1 MKRRTIAEL
10 PKTGTITRLQA
21 RKAAEYVKAAS
32 ARKNGKKTA
41 RFSESSP
48 AVQATLIERYLG
60 HFGSTAQSKTKKSTA
75 SGKSGK
81 GLRRAS

>member
-32 ARKNGKKTA
+32 TRKHGRKTA

-48 AVQATLIERYLG
+48 AVQASLIERYLG
-60 HFGSTAQSKTKKSTA
+60 HFGSTGQRKTKKTTA
-75 SGKSGK
+75 SGKSEK